1 MTDPIHRF
9 WSKVNDYTH
18 TPVNAVW
25 LVVGFCTCLDLI
37 GIGSTLTITAIFNIT
52 APALDISYIA
62 VIIAHRWYE
71 GKVQFHP
78 GPYTMGRWSKPVN
91 AIAVTWVIFISVVL
105 FFPTMKPVKA
115 DNMNYAICVAA
126 FIGLFS
132 TVWWY
137 AGARKTY
144 VGPRTNGTS
153 CHVQD
158 ACDSQTHFVRHDRHA
173 PSGRSGRNLQRLRLC
188 LVSQHIQPV
197 REREHIYDTLHTH
210 IHTHHVRNHSK
221 TTSATTTPHLHHING
236 LQTSALR
243 PQRIRSTTQKGVFET
258 MHVIR
263 RKSNPGSGIQRMAHI
278 MGSFFST
285 F

>member
-1 MTDPIHRF
+1 MHAWPGHFLVMPLFHFQSKSHSCMKLAFVADTLHRF
-9 WSKVNDYTH
+9 WSKVNCYTH

-71 GKVQFHP
+71 GRVQFHP
-78 GPYTMGRWSKPVN
+78 GPYSMGRWSRPVN
-91 AIAVTWVIFISVVL
+91 AIAVTWVVFISVVL

-126 FIGLFS
+126 FIGFFS
-132 TVWWY
+132 TVWWF

-153 CHVQD
+153 CHVED
-158 ACDSQTHFVRHDRHA
+158 ASKTQADSIRHHRHA
-173 PSGRSGRNLQRLRLC
+173 PTRRPRGDLQRLRLG
-188 LVSQHIQPV
+188 LIAPTAAGPQIK
-197 REREHIYDTLHTH
+197 HTH
-210 IHTHHVRNHSK
+210 KHILLDILAQK
-221 TTSATTTPHLHHING
+221 T
-236 LQTSALR
+236 
-243 PQRIRSTTQKGVFET
+243 
-258 MHVIR
+258 
-263 RKSNPGSGIQRMAHI
+263 
-278 MGSFFST
+278 
-285 F
+285 